1 MSDFSRGPSLAS
13 PGKAPPP
20 LHRTRAMHTRTH
32 VAESGFRATSV
43 VEVEDLGEGLHGAVA
58 VAAGVGER
66 RHRGQLALARGEAQ
80 LGRELEELGHL
91 VRVRVRVRVKGS
103 G

>member
-20 LHRTRAMHTRTH
+20 LHRTRAMAHAHKDTRCRI
-32 VAESGFRATSV
+32 RATSV

-58 VAAGVGER
+58 VVAGVGER

-91 VRVRVRVRVKGS
+91 VRVRIRVRVKGS